1 MPNSFELLAITRAA
15 WTDHVRKNPVSSG
28 KASST
33 LGTLQYQTSRGWPAP
48 QCSPGCPSRTSLV
61 QPGLTRYAWLATAMQ
76 TVHTSVRSMV
86 AMQTVHTLVLRMAS
100 VLSMKRMAG
109 TAVALWLLLDSALS
123 QQQ

>member
-1 MPNSFELLAITRAA
+1 
-15 WTDHVRKNPVSSG
+15 
-28 KASST
+28 
-33 LGTLQYQTSRGWPAP
+33 
-48 QCSPGCPSRTSLV
+48 
-61 QPGLTRYAWLATAMQ
+61 MQ

-86 AMQTVHTLVLRMAS
+86 AMQTVHTSVLRMAS